1 MGGLLTPIV
10 VAVICAVPTGPG
22 VHICGVARE
31 FQVPAQALPLL
42 AMVTTEG
49 LLDSYETGSFI
60 VLAVLV
66 WGVPMKVMV
75 EPISMG

>member
-1 MGGLLTPIV
+1 M
-10 VAVICAVPTGPG
+10 
-22 VHICGVARE
+22 ARE
-31 FQVPAQALPLL
+31 FQVPAQALPFL
-42 AMVTTEG
+42 AMVTTVG